1 MPAAST
7 GHWAACHSTGMVLWA
22 SPGEPNATLLSCS
35 RAVTAINAGGEQDG
49 AAAWPGRGGAHTP
62 EAAGHGEQQLL
73 RAPGVTRASLPAPA
87 PGLTLLRDQ
96 RQGRHRRGGRRR
108 CIWLG
113 EEPRLPRDPS
123 PCCRMGP
130 TPLLWPCGEV
140 KGPIGTGLSTG
151 LDPAAR
157 RTAPRCCR
165 TGSHSWARPGRAAAR
180 LSPGAQARPPS
191 LHRRPPSGPEPR
203 LRPGRSGA
211 CQPASLL
218 YAASSPTRPGALGL
232 SPALSPGCC
241 PKDRPDPTPP
251 LFLTVKMPPLDSATA
266 ALGPS
271 PRTRLLRRQ
280 YPCSPTPRSAHGR
293 ADAACRAPQL
303 L

>member
-22 SPGEPNATLLSCS
+22 SPREPNATLLSCS

-73 RAPGVTRASLPAPA
+73 RAPGVTRASLPAP
-87 PGLTLLRDQ
+87 GLTLLRDQ
-96 RQGRHRRGGRRR
+96 RQGRHRRGARRR

-123 PCCRMGP
+123 PCCRMAP

-140 KGPIGTGLSTG
+140 KRPIGTGLSTG
-151 LDPAAR
+151 PDPVAR

-203 LRPGRSGA
+203 LRPGPLR
-211 CQPASLL
+211 CVPASFAPRRCQLSHTPRG
-218 YAASSPTRPGALGL
+218 ARPQPRAEPRVLPQG
-232 SPALSPGCC
+232 PP
-241 PKDRPDPTPP
+241 RPDPTFVPH
-251 LFLTVKMPPLDSATA
+251 
-266 ALGPS
+266 
-271 PRTRLLRRQ
+271 RQ
-280 YPCSPTPRSAHGR
+280 
-293 ADAACRAPQL
+293 DAAA
-303 L
+303 